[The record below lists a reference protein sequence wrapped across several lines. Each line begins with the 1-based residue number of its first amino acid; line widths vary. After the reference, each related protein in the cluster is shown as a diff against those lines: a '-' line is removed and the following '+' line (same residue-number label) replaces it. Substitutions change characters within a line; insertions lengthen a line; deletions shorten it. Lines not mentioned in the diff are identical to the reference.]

1 MIAYQSRHVYI
12 YVSFANLMAAHAGE
26 ANNAT
31 ALFSQV
37 LLGRLE
43 CLFVRRPMLVPRHAE
58 VLA

>member
-1 MIAYQSRHVYI
+1 MGL
-12 YVSFANLMAAHAGE
+12 ANLMAADAGE

-31 ALFSQV
+31 ASYLQI